1 MSTNAYAMTVSPNTK
16 TCYIK
21 FSKELHKESDISDIL
36 ESFKDES
43 VEIENYIYDL
53 SELKYIG
60 PSCHRAFATI
70 QHLART
76 KKGSIV
82 VVIPPDMMLKRRMMD
97 DGLIRP
103 AEICISLASVKDFV
117 KGARIRLSAKVS

>member
-1 MSTNAYAMTVSPNTK
+1 MSSKAYSMTVSPNTK

-21 FSKELHKESDISDIL
+21 FSTELHKETDISDIL

-43 VEIENYIYDL
+43 VVLENYIFDL

-60 PSCHRAFATI
+60 PSCHRAFATM
-70 QHLART
+70 QHVSRT
-76 KKGSIV
+76 RGGAVV
-82 VVIPPDMMLKRRMMD
+82 VVIPPELTLKRRMME

-117 KGARIRLSAKVS
+117 KGARLKLQAKT